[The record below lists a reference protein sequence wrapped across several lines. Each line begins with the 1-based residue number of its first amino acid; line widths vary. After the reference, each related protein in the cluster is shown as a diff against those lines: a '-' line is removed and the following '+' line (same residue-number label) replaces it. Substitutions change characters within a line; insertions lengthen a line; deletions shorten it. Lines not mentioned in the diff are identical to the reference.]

1 MRKKM
6 IPTLSKSRFLAGLQC
21 PLRLWHQCYTRE
33 LALDV
38 SPVQEA
44 VFDTGHDTLAM
55 LRIREELISRISRL
69 PSGSQVVLC

>member
-1 MRKKM
+1 M

-21 PLRLWHQCYTRE
+21 PLRLHQCYTRE
-33 LALDV
+33 LAVDV
-38 SPVQEA
+38 SPVQQA